1 MPHPTSLSSP
11 VEVPADLEAVAPT
24 PAHPLWGELMARVKD
39 TWGFDAFRPHQ
50 DEAIRASLENRDAL
64 VVLPTG
70 GGKSLCYQAPALVR
84 SGLTVV
90 VSPLISLMRDQL
102 ASLLAHG
109 VPAGM
114 IASSQDRRERED
126 VFSALARRELRLLF
140 VSPERLALP
149 GFATRLREAGLQS
162 LAVDEAHCIS
172 HWGHDFRPE
181 YRMLGE
187 LRTCW
192 GPEVGVQAYTAT
204 ATPRV
209 REDIVFQLGL
219 RDPLSIVGSFDRP
232 NLTYRSVQRTK
243 LIDQVMGVLERHGHQ
258 PGGNADG
265 AGIIYCLRR
274 KDVDKLNEQLQA
286 KGLRCAGYHAGLS
299 GGERRKV
306 QEAFRKER
314 VDLIVATVAFGMGI
328 DRPDVRF
335 VIHASLPKGLE
346 QYSQETGRAGR
357 DGLPSECA
365 LFFGASDYQG
375 WKNLMERSIAEAAEA
390 GHQNPDALRETSNRG
405 LSHMYGYATSGV
417 CRHEQLVG
425 YFGQKLVHTRE
436 ADSEVKG
443 CGACD
448 VCLGELEAVAE
459 PLVLAQKI
467 LSCVARCDQRYGAG
481 HVAEVLRGTS
491 NDKIR
496 RMRHDQLSTYG
507 LLKTHSVKEIRSWI
521 DQLAAKGLI
530 FVTPGRYPTIQL
542 TQDSMAVLRGEVTPV
557 LFQPKVA
564 PSKSSRSS
572 GSRSSGRGRDDL
584 DETQRELFE
593 RLRMVRREL
602 ARRKDVPPY
611 VICGD
616 KTLVAMCERKP
627 QTLTS
632 FRSLHGIGARKAEDY
647 GFAFLEAIRAHLAG
661 EPIAE

>member
-1 MPHPTSLSSP
+1 VPQPTSLSP
-11 VEVPADLEAVAPT
+11 VADASSADDQGPLEAAAGD
-24 PAHPLWGELMARVKD
+24 PAQQEHPLWGELMARVKE
-39 TWGFDAFRPHQ
+39 TWGFDVLRAHQ
-50 DEAIRASLENRDAL
+50 DEAIRASLESRDAL

-84 SGLTVV
+84 EGLTVV

-102 ASLLAHG
+102 AGLQAHG
-109 VPAGM
+109 VAAGM
-114 IASSQDRRERED
+114 LSSNQDRRERQD
-126 VFSALARRELRLLF
+126 VFEALESRELKILF
-140 VSPERLALP
+140 VSPERLAMP
-149 GFATRLREAGLQS
+149 GFATRLREAGIAA

-187 LRTCW
+187 LRRLW
-192 GPEVGVQAYTAT
+192 PEVGVQAYTAT

-209 REDIVFQLGL
+209 REDIMFQLGL
-219 RDPLSIVGSFDRP
+219 RNPLSIVGSFDRP
-232 NLTYRSVQRTK
+232 NLTYRSVQRAK
-243 LIDQVMGVLERHGHQ
+243 LLDQVLEVLERHGHG
-258 PGGNADG
+258 PGGTADG

-274 KDVDKLNEQLQA
+274 KDVDKLNEQLQG
-286 KGLRCAGYHAGLS
+286 KGLKCAAYHAGLS
-299 GGERRKV
+299 GNERRKV

-314 VDLIVATVAFGMGI
+314 IDLIVATVAFGMGI

-357 DGLPSECA
+357 DGLPSECT
-365 LFFGASDYQG
+365 LFFGGADYQG
-375 WKNLMERSIAEAAEA
+375 WKSLMERSIAEAAEA
-390 GHQNPDALRETSNRG
+390 GHQNPDALRETMNRG

-417 CRHEQLVG
+417 CRHKQLVG
-425 YFGQKLVHTRE
+425 YFGQELEHAGAE
-436 ADSEVKG
+436 G

-448 VCLGELEAVAE
+448 VCLGELEAIKE
-459 PLVLAQKI
+459 PLIVAQKI

-481 HVAEVLRGTS
+481 HVAEVLRGGS

-507 LLKTHSVKEIRSWI
+507 LLKTNSVKEIRSWI
-521 DQLAAKGLI
+521 DQLAAKGLL

-542 TQDSMAVLRGEVTPV
+542 TPESMAVLRGEETPT
-557 LFQPKVA
+557 LFQPKLA
-564 PSKSSRSS
+564 AKKSSSSRSHD
-572 GSRSSGRGRDDL
+572 GRGRDDL
-584 DETQRELFE
+584 DQEERGLFE
-593 RLRMVRREL
+593 RLRTVRREL

-611 VICGD
+611 VICSD
-616 KTLVAMCERKP
+616 RTLVAMVEKKP

-632 FRSLHGIGARKAEDY
+632 FRSLHGIGARKADDY
-647 GFAFLEAIRAHLAG
+647 GFAFLEAIRKHLAG
-661 EPIAE
+661 EE

>member
-1 MPHPTSLSSP
+1 MPHSTSLSS
-11 VEVPADLEAVAPT
+11 VADAPSADDQAAPEASASRERP
-24 PAHPLWGELMARVKD
+24 PHPLWDELMARVKE
-39 TWGFDAFRPHQ
+39 TWGFDALRPNQ
-50 DEAIRASLENRDAL
+50 DEAIRASLEGRDAL

-84 SGLTVV
+84 EGLTVV

-102 ASLLAHG
+102 AGLQAHG
-109 VPAGM
+109 VAAGM
-114 IASSQDRRERED
+114 LSSSQDRGERQD
-126 VFSALARRELRLLF
+126 VFQALTNRELKILF

-149 GFATRLREAGLQS
+149 GFATRLREAGLVA

-187 LRTCW
+187 LRQLW
-192 GPEVGVQAYTAT
+192 PDVGVQAYTAT

-209 REDIVFQLGL
+209 REDIMFQLGL

-232 NLTYRSVQRTK
+232 NLTYRSIQRSK
-243 LIDQVMGVLERHGHQ
+243 LLDQVLEVLERHDHQ
-258 PGGNADG
+258 PGGTADG

-274 KDVDKLNEQLQA
+274 KDVDKLNEQLQG
-286 KGLRCAGYHAGLS
+286 KGLKCAAYHAGLS
-299 GGERRKV
+299 GAERRKV

-314 VDLIVATVAFGMGI
+314 VNLIVATVAFGMGI

-357 DGLPSECA
+357 DGLPSECT
-365 LFFGASDYQG
+365 LFYGGADYQG

-417 CRHEQLVG
+417 CRHQQLVG
-425 YFGQKLVHTRE
+425 YFGQELQHTG
-436 ADSEVKG
+436 SEG

-448 VCLGELEAVAE
+448 VCLGELEAIKE
-459 PLVLAQKI
+459 PLVVAQKI

-481 HVAEVLRGTS
+481 HVAEVLRGGS

-507 LLKTHSVKEIRSWI
+507 LLKTNSVKEIRSWI
-521 DQLAAKGLI
+521 DQLAAKGLL

-542 TQDSMAVLRGEVTPV
+542 TQDSMAVLRGEETPT
-557 LFQPKVA
+557 LFQPKIA
-564 PSKSSRSS
+564 PSKSRSSSRSHD
-572 GSRSSGRGRDDL
+572 GRGRDDL
-584 DETQRELFE
+584 DQEERGLFE
-593 RLRMVRREL
+593 RLRTVRREL

-611 VICGD
+611 VICSD
-616 KTLVAMCERKP
+616 RTLVAMVEKKP

-632 FRSLHGIGARKAEDY
+632 FRSLHGIGAQKADDY
-647 GFAFLEAIRAHLAG
+647 GFAFLESIRAHLAG
-661 EPIAE
+661 EE